1 MSDNAASVPLEKRV
15 AALEAKVGKPK
26 PKAPEKKG
34 PSLVELNKK
43 SLEASREKRSVK
55 TEASQIAQKAIA
67 DAFKSRPGRSQFR
80 AQKDLS
86 AGGAEARFAAAK
98 SDAK

>member
-15 AALEAKVGKPK
+15 ADLEAKVGKSK

-34 PSLVELNKK
+34 PSLVELNRKAV
-43 SLEASREKRSVK
+43 EAGREKRAVK

-67 DAFKSRPGRSQFR
+67 EAFKTRPGRTVQR
-80 AQKDLS
+80 VQKDLS
-86 AGGAEARFAAAK
+86 GGGAEARFAAAK
-98 SDAK
+98 SGAK